1 VDAASAPLIVW
12 TAAMPE
18 GHTIHRLARELRRDL
33 RGRTLEVSSPQGRFA
48 HGAEVL
54 DGAALAKAWAH
65 GKHLFLELDPPE
77 APPERLHI
85 HLGLFGKFRR
95 RATPA
100 PEPYG
105 AVRLRFAGPEWTW
118 DLSGPTACELLD
130 DDGRDRILARLGPD
144 PLRPRTDPEPFI
156 SAVTRSKRSIGVLLM
171 DQSVIAGVGNVY
183 RSELCFRH
191 GIDPRRRGVDLDRDT
206 VAAMWDDTVALLTV
220 GVRLGRIVTVD
231 PDDPCLETP
240 RTTMAK
246 LPRADRLYVYRRQ
259 HCRRCD
265 APVEWFEL
273 ANRRVYACPV
283 EQH

>member
-1 VDAASAPLIVW
+1 
-12 TAAMPE
+12 MPE

-33 RGRTLEVSSPQGRFA
+33 RGEPLHVTSPQGRFGL
-48 HGAEVL
+48 GAELL
-54 DGAALAKAWAH
+54 DGATLTRPWAY
-65 GKHLFLELDPPE
+65 GKHLFLELAPAE
-77 APPERLHI
+77 APPELLHV

-95 RATPA
+95 QVSP
-100 PEPYG
+100 PLDPVGEI
-105 AVRLRFAGPEWTW
+105 RLRFEGSRWTW
-118 DLSGPTACELLD
+118 DLSGPTACELID
-130 DDGRDRILARLGPD
+130 RDGRDRILKRLGPD
-144 PLRPRTDPEPFI
+144 PLRPTADPEPFI
-156 SAVTRSKRSIGVLLM
+156 AKVTRSERSVGVLLM

-191 GIDPRRRGVDLDRDT
+191 GIDPRRPGRSLDPSEVR
-206 VAAMWDDTVALLTV
+206 AIWDDAVALLTV

-231 PDDPCLETP
+231 PADPCLATP
-240 RTTMAK
+240 RSTMAQ
-246 LPRADRLYVYRRQ
+246 LPRADRLYVYRRE